1 MQNRDYS
8 LQNYIKGLQARALF
22 NYNSN
27 VLTSLKNDGIRPKFS
42 LNTDS
47 RTSIIN
53 YLTIGG
59 ILEFNSNAEPQP
71 DPEPEPEPE
80 PEPDG
85 PPLSTGAN
93 LVNQL
98 LTNPDYLSGTTGWT
112 SSRGFATYSFTSG
125 NQPAV
130 VASINDNG
138 IVGSD
143 GYLVFSYVSTTVSQT
158 VAIADATILNKL
170 TATLSI
176 VDIPNR
182 EVSFGDDQFSFEV
195 LFKDI
200 GNNTLY
206 SKRSPSTGNQ
216 NAPDVFRDYILELN
230 RADSP
235 NFNDITSVTVNIT
248 SIDVGFWA
256 GQHGVCVDY
265 CTLNYE

>member
-27 VLTSLKNDGIRPKFS
+27 AIRSLNNDGIAPKFT
-42 LNTDS
+42 LNTDP
-47 RTSIIN
+47 RASIIN

-59 ILEFNSNAEPQP
+59 ILEFNSNAAPAP
-71 DPEPEPEPE
+71 AAEPEPEPE
-80 PEPDG
+80 PEG
-85 PPLSTGAN
+85 PPPSTGAD

-98 LTNPDYLSGTTGWT
+98 LDNPDFSSGTSGWT
-112 SSRGFATYSFTSG
+112 SSTGFATYNFSSG
-125 NQPAV
+125 SQPAV
-130 VASINDNG
+130 TASINDNG

-143 GYLVFSYVSTTVSQT
+143 GYLVFSYVSATVSQT

-182 EVSFGDDQFSFEV
+182 EGTFGDDKFSFQV
-195 LFKDI
+195 LFKDAS
-200 GNNTLY
+200 NNTLY
-206 SKRSPSTGNQ
+206 SKRSPLTGTQ
-216 NAPDVFRDYILELN
+216 SAPEVFRDYILELN

-235 NFNDITSVTVNIT
+235 NFDNITSVTVSIT
-248 SIDVGFWA
+248 SIDAGYWA
-256 GQHGVCVDY
+256 GQHGACVDY